1 MPLLRKEKV
10 NKAKSRPIFSL
21 NFQTLVLYCKISIFY
36 KISTFLRC
44 KRNKISY
51 VICDFKIDIGSIV
64 EHFEQDFY
72 RAVMGITIESCDHQS
87 LFYEVRNFNKD
98 SALRT

>member
-1 MPLLRKEKV
+1 MDAKCRWGYDRLDGAVRFREPLGQTKV
-10 NKAKSRPIFSL
+10 MQIRERVTTHESCCLAA
-21 NFQTLVLYCKISIFY
+21 Q
-36 KISTFLRC
+36 
-44 KRNKISY
+44 
-51 VICDFKIDIGSIV
+51 CDFKIDIDFNV
-64 EHFEQDFY
+64 ERFEQDFY